1 MNWLLIETPS
11 KQRAVAIL
19 SADQRRAVA
28 EQAGYC
34 VKWLKALKAQGFGV
48 LRVELG
54 AGRPRIVIHA
64 SPLCKLLD
72 GTVCAYERGP
82 LGERRY
88 SFAMRFECE
97 VRWYD
102 KQAGVA
108 A

>member
-1 MNWLLIETPS
+1 MNWLLIETPP

-28 EQAGYC
+28 EQAGCC
-34 VKWLKALKAQGFGV
+34 VKWLKAQGFGV
-48 LRVELG
+48 LRVERG
-54 AGRPRIVIHA
+54 AVGPRIVIHA

-102 KQAGVA
+102 KQAGGA